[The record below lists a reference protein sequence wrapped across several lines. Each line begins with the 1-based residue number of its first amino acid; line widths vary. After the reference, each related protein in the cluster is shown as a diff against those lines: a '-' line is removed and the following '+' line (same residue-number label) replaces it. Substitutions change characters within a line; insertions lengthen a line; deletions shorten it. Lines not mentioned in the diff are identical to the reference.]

1 MTRRSHQRASSR
13 TKKKKPVS
21 TAAAKVVQ
29 MAVRED
35 CSAEQLGQLAQSDPA
50 FAMRVLS
57 VVNSPAFMLANKVN
71 DVRQAVALLGVRG
84 LRNLALSLVVSDMVP
99 TGEAGQILLAN
110 SLRRAMAAQFVA
122 RSMGIRQTDSYFTAG
137 LFLESGL
144 LAKARDDLD
153 RAGEIARSPAA
164 HRIVRERA
172 AGELAHPIVGARLA
186 EEYLL
191 PAETIDAIAHH
202 HDASIPEGS
211 YAQVCWA
218 AERVAAVFE
227 GGDLPRQKKAAEQ
240 AASQLGITTDD
251 IEEMFRELP
260 AKVAEAAAAFD
271 RDVGD
276 QPDIEALMVDANRSL
291 VAMNEQYEEM
301 IRQLQALID
310 DKERLEQELRA
321 ANQKLAEQ
329 ATTDALTG
337 LPNKRALETALKRDL
352 ARADRQQ
359 QPISLIVIDV
369 DHFKKFN
376 DTWGHATGDEVLRC
390 VGSTLMKLVRLGDVP
405 ARYGGEEFVIV
416 LPNTDQDGAHVVAE
430 RVRIALES
438 MEVEGPK
445 GLLKVTASLGV
456 ATTRGPGCEHASEVL
471 FQRADAALYE
481 AKRNGRNQVRAA
493 A

>member
-1 MTRRSHQRASSR
+1 MTTRTQRRRRSRDE
-13 TKKKKPVS
+13 KKPVS

-35 CSAEQLGQLAQSDPA
+35 CSAEQLGQLAQADPA

-57 VVNSPAFMLANKVN
+57 VVNSPAFMLSHKVA

-99 TGEAGQILLAN
+99 TGEAGQVLLAN
-110 SLRRAMAAQFVA
+110 SLRRAMAAQYVA
-122 RSMGIRQTDSYFTAG
+122 RAMGIRQADAYFTAG

-144 LAKARDDLD
+144 LAKARDDLE

-191 PAETIDAIAHH
+191 PKETIDAIAHH
-202 HDASIPEGS
+202 HDDGMPEGS
-211 YAQVCWA
+211 HAQVCWA

-227 GGDLPRQKKAAEQ
+227 GGDLARNRSVAEQ
-240 AASQLGITTDD
+240 AASQLGITTDA

-260 AKVAEAAAAFD
+260 VKVAEAARAFD
-271 RDVGD
+271 RDVGE
-276 QPDIEALMVDANRSL
+276 QPDIESLMVDANRSL
-291 VAMNEQYEEM
+291 VSMNEQYEEM
-301 IRQLQALID
+301 VRQLQALID
-310 DKERLEQELRA
+310 EKERLELELRA

-329 ATTDALTG
+329 ATTDPLTG

-352 ARADRQQ
+352 ARADREQ
-359 QPISLIVIDV
+359 QPLSLVVIDV

-376 DTWGHATGDEVLRC
+376 DTWGHSTGDEVLRC
-390 VGSTLMKLVRLGDVP
+390 VGRTLLELVRAGDVP

-416 LPNTDQDGAHVVAE
+416 LPNTDTSGAHVVAE
-430 RVRIALES
+430 RVRVALES
-438 MEVEGPK
+438 MQVEGPQ
-445 GLLKVTASLGV
+445 GVLQVTASLGV
-456 ATTRGPGCEHASEVL
+456 ATTRGPGCEHGAETL
-471 FQRADAALYE
+471 FERADAALYE

>member
-1 MTRRSHQRASSR
+1 MTQRTPRRTHVQ
-13 TKKKKPVS
+13 KKKPVS
-21 TAAAKVVQ
+21 AAAAKVVQ
-29 MAVRED
+29 MAVRDD
-35 CSAEQLGQLAQSDPA
+35 CSAEDLGRLAQGDPA

-57 VVNSPAFMLANKVN
+57 VVNSPAFMLPNEVN

-99 TGEAGQILLAN
+99 TGDAGKVLLAN
-110 SLRRAMAAQFVA
+110 SLRRAMSAQYVA
-122 RSMGIRQTDSYFTAG
+122 RAMGIRQTDAYFTAG

-144 LAKARDDLD
+144 LAKARDDLE

-172 AGELAHPIVGARLA
+172 AGELAHPIVGAQLA

-191 PAETIDAIAHH
+191 PEETIDAIAHH
-202 HDASIPEGS
+202 HDDGMPEGS
-211 YAQVCWA
+211 VAQVCWA

-227 GGDLPRQKKAAEQ
+227 GGDIPRNKKIAEQ

-251 IEEMFRELP
+251 IEAMFRDLP

-271 RDVGD
+271 RDIGE
-276 QPDIEALMVDANRSL
+276 QLDIEALMVDANRSL

-301 IRQLQALID
+301 VRQLQALID
-310 DKERLEQELRA
+310 EKDRLELELRA

-329 ATTDALTG
+329 ATTDPLTG

-352 ARADRQQ
+352 ARADRQREAL
-359 QPISLIVIDV
+359 SLVVIDV

-390 VGSTLMKLVRLGDVP
+390 VGKTLLGLVRAGDVP
-405 ARYGGEEFVIV
+405 ARYGGEEFVVV
-416 LPNTDQDGAHVVAE
+416 LPNTDRKGAHVVAE

-438 MEVEGPK
+438 MQVEGPQ
-445 GLLKVTASLGV
+445 GMLKVTASLGV
-456 ATTRGPGCEHASEVL
+456 ATTRGPGCEHSAETL
-471 FQRADAALYE
+471 FQRADAALYD